1 LKQQLYQQQAAQTM
15 SSSSSLFQSIGT
27 WVGHN
32 LLYSETLA
40 SDQRTPC
47 LTFTTSIIGNHH
59 QVGQTTYGLLAPSL
73 QFWLALGNVLILGAI
88 YGTILSCVMYQFI
101 ILPRKR
107 QKKKYHQHN
116 HHHQHHPSSTSLL
129 IGFGIIIPLC
139 VIYPYYGIHYFLI
152 KNKVV
157 KFFFGLASLTTGF
170 RCSESIF
177 DFLPHH
183 VEDSLWNFIVYNAF
197 PTECKFDTNG
207 PIKSNWGS
215 VVYYIWNFIMS
226 MCVLGM
232 YVSFLAT
239 FDYQL
244 YPNEEGPELLDIS
257 ILNIFSWRQL
267 ANNFSI
273 ASKY

>member
-1 LKQQLYQQQAAQTM
+1 M

-47 LTFTTSIIGNHH
+47 LTFTTSSIIGDH
-59 QVGQTTYGLLAPSL
+59 QRQTYGLLAPSL

-88 YGTILSCVMYQFI
+88 YGTILSCVMYQLI

-107 QKKKYHQHN
+107 QKKYHQDNHN
-116 HHHQHHPSSTSLL
+116 HHQPSSTSLL
-129 IGFGIIIPLC
+129 IGFGILIPLC

-170 RCSESIF
+170 RCSETMF
-177 DFLPHH
+177 AFLPHY

-207 PIKSNWGS
+207 PIKSNWNS
-215 VVYYIWNFIMS
+215 VVYYIRNFIVS
-226 MCVLGM
+226 MIVLGI

-244 YPNEEGPELLDIS
+244 YPNEEGPELFDIS

-273 ASKY
+273 ASKYWFMLWR